1 VRIYIKAKEQNM
13 SKGASLS
20 LGVLL
25 MNIAVAAYLFAT
37 GIIGLAGRNLKT
49 LLTGGGDIRMAVESL
64 FGRGDLSNILIIV
77 LAVLAIVAGV
87 FILLKLFGV
96 KISGLDMILVILAIV
111 WLAFIILVDI
121 IYPLKNRPDFLAW
134 LLTFSCHL
142 MALGGLLVAG
152 QKK

>member
-1 VRIYIKAKEQNM
+1 M
-13 SKGASLS
+13 SKGSSFS

-25 MNIAVAAYLFAT
+25 LNIAVAAYLFAT
-37 GIIGLAGRNLKT
+37 GIIGLAGRSIKT

-64 FGRGDLSNILIIV
+64 LGRGDLANILIIV

-96 KISGLDMILVILAIV
+96 KISSLDLILVVLAIV

-121 IYPLKNRPDFLAW
+121 IYPLKNKPDFLAW

-142 MALGGLLVAG
+142 MALGGLLVAA
-152 QKK
+152 QK